1 MLLPYYRSLFFAGK
15 GGPTLFKFSLIP
27 KEKKYFAF
35 FEQGTQNAVKIAQQL
50 RDMVYIWENVKE
62 RVGVIN
68 DLEHQGDAITHQIFD
83 QLHRSIITPFDR
95 EDIALLAHSLD
106 DVADFI
112 HAAADAM
119 LLYKVGRPTNRA
131 KELADIVVEAVVEV
145 EKAVSEMH
153 DRDGRKQ
160 LLKRCVEINR
170 LENIGD
176 NVYRSAMAELFED
189 SANYDSLIKWRE
201 IYNHMES
208 VIDRCEDIANIL
220 EGVAIK
226 YS

>member
-1 MLLPYYRSLFFAGK
+1 
-15 GGPTLFKFSLIP
+15 LFKLSLIP
-27 KEKKYFAF
+27 KEKKFF
-35 FEQGTQNAVKIAQQL
+35 VLFEQSTQNAVKITQQL
-50 RDMVYIWENVKE
+50 RDMLFIWENVKE
-62 RVGVIN
+62 RVGIIN
-68 DLEHQGDAITHQIFD
+68 DLEHQGDAITHQIFE
-83 QLHRSIITPFDR
+83 QLHRSVITPFDR

-119 LLYKVGRPTNRA
+119 LLYKVERPTNRA
-131 KELADIVVEAVVEV
+131 KELVDIIVQAVVEV

-153 DRDGRKQ
+153 DRIGRKE

-176 NVYRSAMAELFED
+176 RLYRSAMAELFDD
-189 SANYDSLIKWRE
+189 SANIAGLIKWRE

-220 EGVAIK
+220 EGVSIK
-226 YS
+226 YA

>member
-1 MLLPYYRSLFFAGK
+1 L
-15 GGPTLFKFSLIP
+15 SLIP
-27 KEKKYFAF
+27 REKKFFAL

-50 RDMVYIWENVKE
+50 KDMVYIWGNVKE

-68 DLEHQGDAITHQIFD
+68 DLEHQGDAITHQIFE
-83 QLHRSIITPFDR
+83 QLHRTIITPFDR
-95 EDIALLAHSLD
+95 EDIALLAHSID

-119 LLYKVGRPTNRA
+119 LLYKVERPTHRA
-131 KELADIVVEAVVEV
+131 KELADIVAQAVAEV
-145 EKAVSEMH
+145 ERAVSEMH
-153 DRDGRKQ
+153 DRIGRKQ

-176 NVYRSAMAELFED
+176 SVYRSAMAELFDD
-189 SANYDSLIKWRE
+189 SADFAGVIKWRE

-226 YS
+226 YA

>member
-1 MLLPYYRSLFFAGK
+1 MFKLSLVPK
-15 GGPTLFKFSLIP
+15 DKKFIVL
-27 KEKKYFAF
+27 

-50 RDMVYIWENVKE
+50 KDMVHVWENIKE
-62 RVGVIN
+62 RVGVIT
-68 DLEHQGDAITHQIFD
+68 DLEHQGDAITHQIFG
-83 QLHRSIITPFDR
+83 QLHSYFITPFDR
-95 EDIALLAHSLD
+95 EDIALLAHSID
-106 DVADFI
+106 DVTDFI
-112 HAAADAM
+112 HSAADAM
-119 LLYKVGRPTNRA
+119 LLYKVKAPTNRA
-131 KELADIVVEAVVEV
+131 KELADIVLQTVVEV

-153 DRDGRKQ
+153 DRVGRKQ

-176 NVYRSAMAELFED
+176 RVYRSAIAELFD
-189 SANYDSLIKWRE
+189 GSVDVADLIKWRE

>member
-1 MLLPYYRSLFFAGK
+1 
-15 GGPTLFKFSLIP
+15 
-27 KEKKYFAF
+27 
-35 FEQGTQNAVKIAQQL
+35 
-50 RDMVYIWENVKE
+50 MVYIWENVKE
-62 RVGVIN
+62 RVGVIT

-106 DVADFI
+106 DVTDFI

-119 LLYKVGRPTNRA
+119 LLYKVERPTHRA
-131 KELADIVVEAVVEV
+131 KDLADIVVQAVIEV
-145 EKAVSEMH
+145 EQAVSEMH
-153 DRDGRKQ
+153 DRIGRKQ

-170 LENIGD
+170 LENVGD
-176 NVYRSAMAELFED
+176 NVYRSAMAELFDD
-189 SANYDSLIKWRE
+189 SVDIAGLIKWRE

-226 YS
+226 YA

>member
-1 MLLPYYRSLFFAGK
+1 
-15 GGPTLFKFSLIP
+15 LFKLSFIP

-50 RDMVYIWENVKE
+50 RDMIYIWENVKE

-119 LLYKVGRPTNRA
+119 FLYKVERPTNRA
-131 KELADIVVEAVVEV
+131 KELADIIVGAVVEV

-153 DRDGRKQ
+153 DRNGRKQ

-226 YS
+226 YA

>member
-1 MLLPYYRSLFFAGK
+1 LFR
-15 GGPTLFKFSLIP
+15 LSLIP
-27 KEKKYFAF
+27 KEKKFFAL

-50 RDMVYIWENVKE
+50 KDMLSIWENVKE

-119 LLYKVGRPTNRA
+119 LLYKIERPTNRA
-131 KELADIVVEAVVEV
+131 RELADIVVQAVAEV

-153 DRDGRKQ
+153 DRIGRKQ

-170 LENIGD
+170 LENLGD
-176 NVYRSAMAELFED
+176 IVYRSAMAELFDD
-189 SANYDSLIKWRE
+189 SANYATLIKWRE

-226 YS
+226 YA